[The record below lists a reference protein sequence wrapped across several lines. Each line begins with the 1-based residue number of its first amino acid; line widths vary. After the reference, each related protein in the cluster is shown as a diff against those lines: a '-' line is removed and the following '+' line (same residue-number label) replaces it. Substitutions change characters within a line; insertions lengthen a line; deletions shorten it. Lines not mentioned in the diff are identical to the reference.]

1 MPEITRIAGWTD
13 MMGATLLDQ
22 LEEAGV
28 AYKRHE
34 VPELAGWGGEAYW
47 LHYVSPQTDKPV
59 AVLCVSSHALPDG
72 IAEDYTYLDG
82 VSYEEAQTLDWADVY
97 RRRSESEKTMND
109 HCMDILDEVATAGR
123 FITEGTQAEFE
134 AAARVAFEQK
144 GYAPDA
150 IEAIVTDPEFPKIE
164 EW

>member
-28 AYKRHE
+28 AYQRHE

-82 VSYEEAQTLDWADVY
+82 VTYEEALTVDWADVY
-97 RRRSESEKTMND
+97 RRRS
-109 HCMDILDEVATAGR
+109 GP
-123 FITEGTQAEFE
+123 EGEQAEFV
-134 AAARVAFEQK
+134 AAIRAVLERH